1 MKNFFVRILVLVL
14 GYLLLHGNGYSQT
27 LILKSNSIPVPIYEN
42 QITTKTKLY
51 LAEKFL
57 DDLTYYIEILEN
69 SPLRYKVEIS
79 ILYPDEIGFAGNYS
93 VQGWINKT
101 NCGLFPRCKEK
112 ENDKY
117 FINIYDSPY
126 NNDNGTKVFEDDLIE
141 QNGSII
147 TVLDYKVIDDKY
159 WYKILYYNN
168 GVLCSGW
175 TLDYCLQFTTCN

>member
-1 MKNFFVRILVLVL
+1 M
-14 GYLLLHGNGYSQT
+14 
-27 LILKSNSIPVPIYEN
+27 
-42 QITTKTKLY
+42 
-51 LAEKFL
+51 
-57 DDLTYYIEILEN
+57 DDLTYYVEILDN

-79 ILYPDEIGFAGNYS
+79 ILYPEEIGFAGNYS

-101 NCGLFPRCKEK
+101 NCGLFPRSKEK
-112 ENDKY
+112 ENDKF

-147 TVLDYKVIDDKY
+147 TVLNYKVIDDKF
-159 WYKILYYNN
+159 WYEILYYNN

-175 TLDYCLQFTTCN
+175 TKDYCLQFTTCN